1 MKIIKRSS
9 PITQIKKKA
18 KNTLKKIIQKNKM
31 IKSTNKNK
39 NQTLILQIF
48 SQNSSKKIK
57 IKIMNLKKI
66 PITTKNIIKRKKS
79 ISHNNLNSKI
89 KRKISKK
96 MNINNSNNRRNLI
109 LVKKKKKKR
118 KTMIKILIK
127 SKSNKKTTKMMIV
140 VKKIILN
147 KKLL

>member
-1 MKIIKRSS
+1 MKIIKRSSS

-109 LVKKKKKKR
+109 LVKKKKKR